1 MATTASRPKIDT
13 YAVAR
18 YIVVPT
24 IDGEDGT
31 AGNSNTERRKDQSA
45 VAKLTRLKRRYD
57 TEGHCVMSVEGVMV
71 VHAHNHPHIL
81 LLKRS
86 SASSSEAGAL
96 APSSAG
102 PTSQAT
108 FRLPGGKLRGAEA
121 PADCLY
127 RKLARDILGHRKPS
141 GEEVEPANHVDSSDH
156 PFVMGHSGH
165 AALGSRG
172 GGGDHSG
179 VAAAQQAGIRVGEVL
194 SVWCRPSFDRVMY
207 PYIPAHVSEPK
218 ELRTLF
224 LVHLPSECV
233 LAVTEPNTELIAV
246 PLFDLYENA
255 SKYGALIASIPQL
268 LSRFVVNVC

>member
-1 MATTASRPKIDT
+1 MATTAVRPKIDT

-18 YIVVPT
+18 YIVVPNAEA
-24 IDGEDGT
+24 DGSTGSST
-31 AGNSNTERRKDQSA
+31 TRKDQSA
-45 VAKLTRLKRRYD
+45 VAKLTRLKRRYEN
-57 TEGHCVMSVEGVMV
+57 EGHCVMSVEGVMV

-81 LLKRS
+81 LLKKS

-96 APSSAG
+96 APSSVGHA
-102 PTSQAT
+102 SQAT

-121 PADCLY
+121 PADCLH
-127 RKLARDILGHRKPS
+127 RKLARDILGHQKS
-141 GEEVEPANHVDSSDH
+141 TDDEVEQNRHAEASDH

-165 AALGSRG
+165 AAIGRSG
-172 GGGDHSG
+172 NDHSG

-207 PYIPAHVSEPK
+207 PYVPAHVSEPK

-233 LAVTEPNTELIAV
+233 LAVTEPNTELVAV